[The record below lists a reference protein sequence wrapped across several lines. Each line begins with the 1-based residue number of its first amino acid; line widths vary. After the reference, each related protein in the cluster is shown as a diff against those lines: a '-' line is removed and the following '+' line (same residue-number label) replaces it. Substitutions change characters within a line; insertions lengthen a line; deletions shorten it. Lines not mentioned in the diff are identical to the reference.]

1 MFKYVVIL
9 FRGECMEQYHGPS
22 KTKKHTGKKKKKI
35 YDKKKRFLGRSPT
48 NTRVLTGKGSKEGAG
63 EERKVIRVKG
73 GNYKVRLR
81 KVLYVNVSL
90 KENDKVV
97 SKKVKIT
104 GIESTPENRH
114 HARMHIVTKGSIVN
128 TEIGKVRI
136 TSRPG
141 QNGVLNGV
149 PA

>member
-1 MFKYVVIL
+1 
-9 FRGECMEQYHGPS
+9 MEQYHGPS

-48 NTRVLTGKGSKEGAG
+48 NTRVIADKENVE

-73 GNYKVRLR
+73 GNHKVRLR

-90 KENDKVV
+90 RENDKVV

-141 QNGVLNGV
+141 QDGVLNGV
-149 PA
+149 PV